1 MVSFTVTPLTD
12 HTGGEVIGLDFTQ
25 PIDIETRAALNHAF
39 AERHVLVMRDQHFTP
54 EQFKAAAQLFGELQ
68 AHDKKE
74 RHVAGHPDV
83 EYISNDEMIDGKR
96 IIPGETFHTD
106 HSNHPRPPKATTL
119 FAVELPTSGGDTQ
132 YINMH
137 DAYDDLPEATKRKID
152 GLKAVHVYQSKYSPR
167 TLGKINEESRRNLP
181 PPGIHPLVRT
191 HPENGRKALFLN
203 PVRMES
209 IVGMEDKEALALID
223 ELMRHATQRKY
234 EYRHKWRH
242 GDWVLWDNRSV
253 MHQANPTMTC
263 ASAAIF
269 IASCSRA
276 RCRSDGRDQE
286 HAKINAAREDDHEP
300 RISSDSNDRGCRQ
313 RAVGDGG

>member
-1 MVSFTVTPLTD
+1 
-12 HTGGEVIGLDFTQ
+12 
-25 PIDIETRAALNHAF
+25 
-39 AERHVLVMRDQHFTP
+39 MRNQHFTP
-54 EQFKAAAQLFGELQ
+54 EQFKVAAQLFGELHP
-68 AHDKKE
+68 HDKKE
-74 RHVAGHPDV
+74 RHVADHPNV
-83 EYISNDEMIDGKR
+83 EYISNDEIMDGKH

-119 FAVELPTSGGDTQ
+119 FAVELPTSGGNTQ
-132 YINMH
+132 YVNMH

-167 TLGKINEESRRNLP
+167 SLGKISEESRRNLP

-223 ELMRHATQRKY
+223 ELMWHATQRKY

-242 GDWVLWDNRSV
+242 GDWCCGTIAASCIRPT
-253 MHQANPTMTC
+253 PTMTC
-263 ASAAIF
+263 ASAAIS

-276 RCRSDGRDQE
+276 RRWSDGCDEQHTKYQRCKGGRSWAMHFE
-286 HAKINAAREDDHEP
+286 
-300 RISSDSNDRGCRQ
+300 RQ
-313 RAVGDGG
+313 

>member
-12 HTGGEVIGLDFTQ
+12 HTGAEVIGLDFTQ

-83 EYISNDEMIDGKR
+83 EYISNDEMVDGKR

-132 YINMH
+132 YVNMH
-137 DAYDDLPEATKRKID
+137 DAYDDLPEATKREID

-167 TLGKINEESRRNLP
+167 SLGTISEESRRNLP

-209 IVGMEDKEALALID
+209 IVGIEDNEALALID
-223 ELMRHATQRKY
+223 ELMRHATQKKY

-242 GDWVLWDNRSV
+242 GDWVMWDNRSV
-253 MHQANPTMTC
+253 MHQANPDYDM
-263 ASAAIF
+263 
-269 IASCSRA
+269 
-276 RCRSDGRDQE
+276 
-286 HAKINAAREDDHEP
+286 RERRYLYRLLLKGEMP
-300 RISSDSNDRGCRQ
+300 
-313 RAVGDGG
+313 V

>member
-1 MVSFTVTPLTD
+1 MPSFAITPLTN
-12 HTGGEVIGLDFTQ
+12 HTGAEVIGLDFTQ
-25 PIDIETRAALNHAF
+25 PIEIETRVTLNRAF

-54 EQFKAAAQLFGELQ
+54 EQFKAAAQLFGEPQ
-68 AHDKKE
+68 PHDKRE

-83 EYISNDEMIDGKR
+83 EYISNDEIADGKR

-132 YINMH
+132 YVNMH
-137 DAYDDLPEATKRKID
+137 DAYDDLAEDTKQKIE

-167 TLGKINEESRRNLP
+167 LLGKISEESRRNLP
-181 PPGIHPLVRT
+181 PPRIHPLVRT

-209 IVGMEDKEALALID
+209 IIGMEDKQALALID
-223 ELMRHATQRKY
+223 ELMRHATQKKY
-234 EYRHKWRH
+234 EYRHRWRH

-253 MHQANPTMTC
+253 MHQANPDYDM
-263 ASAAIF
+263 A
-269 IASCSRA
+269 
-276 RCRSDGRDQE
+276 
-286 HAKINAAREDDHEP
+286 
-300 RISSDSNDRGCRQ
+300 Q
-313 RAVGDGG
+313 RRYLYRLMLKGETPV